1 MKKYMKVIA
10 MFLCMIVCMAASIIV
25 IQAEECSHSR
35 ITYVHTEG
43 YFKEITLVGTENV
56 CAYYWYDNVPI
67 KCLDC
72 GEVLG
77 YTNNFGYPTQHPT
90 MYYNEETGKYYC
102 PRCGYEK

>member
-1 MKKYMKVIA
+1 M
-10 MFLCMIVCMAASIIV
+10 IIV
-25 IQAEECSHSR
+25 FDINTATTGGLSQWGTR
-35 ITYVHTEG
+35 ILFPIITESWE
-43 YFKEITLVGTENV
+43 EITLVGTENV

-77 YTNNFGYPTQHPT
+77 YTNNFGYPMQHPT